1 MPRRKA
7 RHGAATAMAM
17 ADADATSSEHR
28 CVKHVFPPPR
38 RRLFTE
44 WVGNASAV
52 VLIDQVLGQNF
63 PIFVTFQYR
72 PSSPRGFTPQLQL
85 TGKRRVKFRPYLR
98 HRDSSASGRIL
109 FLSGERWETERRA
122 AALIKWCGRAFAS
135 DLICGPSVR

>member
-52 VLIDQVLGQNF
+52 VLIDEVMGQIF

-109 FLSGERWETERRA
+109 FLSGERWETELNVNEMARSPPATA
-122 AALIKWCGRAFAS
+122 ASK
-135 DLICGPSVR
+135 LICGPGVR